1 MVPPSFYGQRSPLTS
16 APHPSPPVRR
26 LLFYFIRGLVI
37 TVPTVVTGWLFYQM
51 FTKVDSLLGISIP
64 GVGFLVTLVA
74 ITLVGF
80 LGSNLVTRGLVAAVE
95 SGIERLPLVRLVYNA
110 TKDLIGAFVGEKKR
124 FDKPVVVSLT
134 PDGAVRGLGFITQ
147 ESLEQLGSL
156 DAVVVYFPQSYAFAG
171 WTFIVPVARVQRLD
185 ASSSDFMAFV
195 VSGGV
200 TGFPPLK
207 GPARPAP

>member
-1 MVPPSFYGQRSPLTS
+1 M
-16 APHPSPPVRR
+16 
-26 LLFYFIRGLVI
+26 
-37 TVPTVVTGWLFYQM
+37 TGWLFYQM

-80 LGSNLVTRGLVAAVE
+80 LGSNLLTRGLVAAVE

-171 WTFIVPVARVQRLD
+171 WTFIVPVSRVQRLD

-200 TGFPPLK
+200 TEFPPLT

>member
-1 MVPPSFYGQRSPLTS
+1 MCSSDLS
-16 APHPSPPVRR
+16 APPPSPPVRR

-80 LGSNLVTRGLVAAVE
+80 LGSNLLTRGLVAAVE

-171 WTFIVPVARVQRLD
+171 WTFIVPVSRVQRLD

-200 TGFPPLK
+200 TEFPPLT

>member
-1 MVPPSFYGQRSPLTS
+1 M
-16 APHPSPPVRR
+16 RR
-26 LLFYFIRGLVI
+26 LLFYFIRGLII

-51 FTKVDSLLGISIP
+51 FTKVDSLLGISVP
-64 GVGFLVTLVA
+64 GVGFLVTIVA

-95 SGIERLPLVRLVYNA
+95 SGIEKLPLVRLVYNA

-124 FDKPVVVSLT
+124 FDKPVVVALT

-156 DAVVVYFPQSYAFAG
+156 DSVVVYFPQSYAFAG
-171 WTFIVPVARVQRLD
+171 WTFIVPVSRVQRLD

-200 TGFPPLK
+200 TGFPPVRH
-207 GPARPAP
+207 PTRPPD

>member
-1 MVPPSFYGQRSPLTS
+1 M
-16 APHPSPPVRR
+16 RR

-80 LGSNLVTRGLVAAVE
+80 LGSNLLTRGLVAAVE

-171 WTFIVPVARVQRLD
+171 WTFIVPVSRVQRLD

-200 TGFPPLK
+200 TEFPPLT

>member
-1 MVPPSFYGQRSPLTS
+1 M
-16 APHPSPPVRR
+16 RR

-80 LGSNLVTRGLVAAVE
+80 LGSNLVTRGLVAAIE

-171 WTFIVPVARVQRLD
+171 WTFIVPVSRVQRLD

-200 TGFPPLK
+200 TEFPPLT

>member
-1 MVPPSFYGQRSPLTS
+1 M
-16 APHPSPPVRR
+16 RR

-51 FTKVDSLLGISIP
+51 FTKVDSLLGISVP
-64 GVGFLVTLVA
+64 GVGFLVTIVA

-95 SGIERLPLVRLVYNA
+95 SGIEKLPLVRLVYNA

-124 FDKPVVVSLT
+124 FDKPVVVALT

-171 WTFIVPVARVQRLD
+171 WTFIVPVSRVQRLD

-200 TGFPPLK
+200 TGFPPVK
-207 GPARPAP
+207 HPTRPPV

>member
-1 MVPPSFYGQRSPLTS
+1 
-16 APHPSPPVRR
+16 VRR

-80 LGSNLVTRGLVAAVE
+80 LGSNLVTRGLVAAIE

-134 PDGAVRGLGFITQ
+134 ADGAVRGLGFITQ

>member
-1 MVPPSFYGQRSPLTS
+1 
-16 APHPSPPVRR
+16 VRR

-64 GVGFLVTLVA
+64 GVGFLVTIVA

-80 LGSNLVTRGLVAAVE
+80 LGSNLLTRGLVAAVE

-124 FDKPVVVSLT
+124 FDKPVVVTLT

-171 WTFIVPVARVQRLD
+171 WTFIVPASRVQRLD

-207 GPARPAP
+207 APARPPA

>member
-1 MVPPSFYGQRSPLTS
+1 M
-16 APHPSPPVRR
+16 RR
-26 LLFYFIRGLVI
+26 LLFYFIRGLII

-51 FTKVDSLLGISIP
+51 FTKVDSLLGISVP
-64 GVGFLVTLVA
+64 GVGFLVTIVA

-95 SGIERLPLVRLVYNA
+95 SGIEKLPLVRLVYNA

-124 FDKPVVVSLT
+124 FDKPVVVALT

-171 WTFIVPVARVQRLD
+171 WTFIVPVSRVQRLD

-200 TGFPPLK
+200 TGFPPVK
-207 GPARPAP
+207 HPTRPPV

>member
-1 MVPPSFYGQRSPLTS
+1 MVQLSPLY
-16 APHPSPPVRR
+16 HGVE
-26 LLFYFIRGLVI
+26 LLRGLAVGVI
-37 TVPTVVTGWLFYQM
+37 GPATLVHVGYLTLMG
-51 FTKVDSLLGISIP
+51 LLGISIP

-80 LGSNLVTRGLVAAVE
+80 LGSNLLTRGLVAAVE

-171 WTFIVPVARVQRLD
+171 WTFIVPVSRVQRLD

-200 TGFPPLK
+200 TEFPPLT

>member
-1 MVPPSFYGQRSPLTS
+1 
-16 APHPSPPVRR
+16 VRR

-80 LGSNLVTRGLVAAVE
+80 LGSNLLTRGLVAAVE

-171 WTFIVPVARVQRLD
+171 WTFIVPVSRVQRLD

-200 TGFPPLK
+200 TEFPPLT